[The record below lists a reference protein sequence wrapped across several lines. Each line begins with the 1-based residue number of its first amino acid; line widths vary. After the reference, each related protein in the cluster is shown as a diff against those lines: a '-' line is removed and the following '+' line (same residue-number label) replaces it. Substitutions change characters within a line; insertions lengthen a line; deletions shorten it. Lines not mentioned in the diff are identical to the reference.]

1 MANKCMNCKADLRE
15 GAKFCQACGTKVP
28 LKQKSKITQAKF
40 CIKCGAP
47 LKKGAKFCT
56 KCGAETV
63 KKKTADLNIYVDEP
77 VISVSVSNQ
86 PPVEDIK
93 EKPPTVEIIDQARE
107 GKKIRQR
114 PPKQI
119 PQANKNYR
127 DTDVEIDKSSKETK
141 NYVEDKIK
149 KQAANLGKKALT
161 NLLNQTLSASDTAGE
176 MRIPMNDA
184 QKSCLIDVIS
194 ELTKMLGR

>member
-1 MANKCMNCKADLRE
+1 MPLIDFFAKIYAEGGMVQMKLIRKRRNGYALMLAVSICLAVWLGATFMIEAVFAFGAVSLISLLLLVRE
-15 GAKFCQACGTKVP
+15 
-28 LKQKSKITQAKF
+28 S
-40 CIKCGAP
+40 
-47 LKKGAKFCT
+47 
-56 KCGAETV
+56 
-63 KKKTADLNIYVDEP
+63 
-77 VISVSVSNQ
+77 
-86 PPVEDIK
+86 
-93 EKPPTVEIIDQARE
+93 RE

-184 QKSCLIDVIS
+184 QKSCLTDVIS

>member
-77 VISVSVSNQ
+77 VISVSVSDQ

-119 PQANKNYR
+119 DAF
-127 DTDVEIDKSSKETK
+127 DIEIF
-141 NYVEDKIK
+141 EDFTREIIVFSQEEIGFKMK
-149 KQAANLGKKALT
+149 CGLNLRERLVK
-161 NLLNQTLSASDTAGE
+161 
-176 MRIPMNDA
+176 
-184 QKSCLIDVIS
+184 
-194 ELTKMLGR
+194 